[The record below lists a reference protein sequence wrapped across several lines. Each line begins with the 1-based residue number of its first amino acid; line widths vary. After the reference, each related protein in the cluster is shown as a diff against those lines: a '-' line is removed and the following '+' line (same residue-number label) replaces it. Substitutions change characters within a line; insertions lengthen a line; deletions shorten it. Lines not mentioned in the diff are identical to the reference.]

1 MTPTDFTT
9 SIITLA
15 CWRAAKSELH
25 SVMLAVCQTFMNRA
39 RAESVDV
46 YQVASSFLRDMG
58 DDFPDVRDPQFQA
71 LVSKIDAVL
80 DGRVPDKTDGAIWFV
95 SKDKL
100 TPNLLQ
106 PYTRTAEI
114 GQMIFVK

>member
-1 MTPTDFTT
+1 MTPSDFTT
-9 SIITLA
+9 STIALA

-39 RAESVDV
+39 KAEGRDV
-46 YQVASSFLRDMG
+46 YEMATEYMEESPPF
-58 DDFPDVRDPQFQA
+58 FPDIRDPQFQA

-80 DGRVPDKTDGAIWFV
+80 EGRVPDKTDGALWFV
-95 SKDKL
+95 HKENL

-106 PYTRTAEI
+106 PFTRCAEF